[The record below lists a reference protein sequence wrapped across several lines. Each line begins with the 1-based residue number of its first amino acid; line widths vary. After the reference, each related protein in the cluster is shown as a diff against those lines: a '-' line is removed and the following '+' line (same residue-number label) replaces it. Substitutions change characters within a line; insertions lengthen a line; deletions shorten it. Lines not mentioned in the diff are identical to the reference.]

1 MAEPVQRSRA
11 VRPRKELHVAGSM
24 FAVREYTAPADAY
37 IRLIE
42 DFTEI
47 LVVAVLQCIIVHKA
61 EFFCCDANAE
71 FEIKSVLSILLHRAK
86 TSMCDLV
93 PSV

>member
-1 MAEPVQRSRA
+1 MAPAFQMAEPVQRSRA

-24 FAVREYTAPADAY
+24 FAVREQTAPADAY

-61 EFFCCDANAE
+61 IFLF
-71 FEIKSVLSILLHRAK
+71 
-86 TSMCDLV
+86 
-93 PSV
+93 